1 MWSIT
6 CSVCI
11 IRIMIIDTEKQI
23 ILYGI
28 RGEDV
33 RDAFTDACEKIAHE
47 LLPDAGT
54 EEYFAT
60 VNSSG
65 EWEAMPW
72 T

>member
-1 MWSIT
+1 MSQTHEVIKMASIT
-6 CSVCI
+6 QEATV
-11 IRIMIIDTEKQI
+11 
-23 ILYGI
+23 ILGEN

-33 RDAFTDACEKIAHE
+33 RDAFTSACEKIAND
-47 LLPDAGT
+47 LLPDAST
-54 EEYFAT
+54 IDYVAT

>member
-1 MWSIT
+1 MANISTEIG
-6 CSVCI
+6 I
-11 IRIMIIDTEKQI
+11 IIDQE
-23 ILYGI
+23 

-33 RDAFTDACEKIAHE
+33 RDAFTDACEKIAPE

-54 EEYFAT
+54 EGYFLT

-65 EWEAMPW
+65 EWEELPW

>member
-1 MWSIT
+1 MADISSET
-6 CSVCI
+6 NV
-11 IRIMIIDTEKQI
+11 
-23 ILYGI
+23 ILAQE

-33 RDAFTDACEKIAHE
+33 RDAFTDACEKITPE
-47 LLPDAGT
+47 LLPDAET
-54 EEYFAT
+54 EGYFAT

>member
-1 MWSIT
+1 MIDIT
-6 CSVCI
+6 
-11 IRIMIIDTEKQI
+11 TETNKI
-23 ILYGI
+23 ANYE

-33 RDAFTDACEKIAHE
+33 RDAFTDACEKIASD
-47 LLPDAGT
+47 LLPDATIEG
-54 EEYFAT
+54 YFAT

>member
-1 MWSIT
+1 MKN
-6 CSVCI
+6 
-11 IRIMIIDTEKQI
+11 IDNEKTI
-23 ILYGI
+23 ILNAD

-33 RDAFTDACEKIAHE
+33 RDAFTDACEKISSE
-47 LLPDAGT
+47 LLPDAETAG
-54 EEYFAT
+54 YFLT

>member
-1 MWSIT
+1 MAN
-6 CSVCI
+6 I
-11 IRIMIIDTEKQI
+11 INELTDIINEQ
-23 ILYGI
+23 

-33 RDAFTDACEKIAHE
+33 RDAFTDACEKIAPE
-47 LLPDAGT
+47 LLPDAET
-54 EEYFAT
+54 EGYFAT

>member
-1 MWSIT
+1 MDISAET
-6 CSVCI
+6 YI
-11 IRIMIIDTEKQI
+11 ISNNE
-23 ILYGI
+23 

-33 RDAFTDACEKIAHE
+33 RDAFTDACEKISSE
-47 LLPDAGT
+47 LLPNANT
-54 EEYFAT
+54 EGYFAT

>member
-1 MWSIT
+1 MKKNIVKDISSETTIIT
-6 CSVCI
+6 E
-11 IRIMIIDTEKQI
+11 R
-23 ILYGI
+23 G

-33 RDAFTDACEKIAHE
+33 RDAFTDACEKIASD
-47 LLPDAGT
+47 LLPDADT
-54 EEYFAT
+54 EGYFLT

>member
-1 MWSIT
+1 M
-6 CSVCI
+6 

-33 RDAFTDACEKIAHE
+33 RDAFTDVCEKIASD
-47 LLPDAGT
+47 LLPAATT
-54 EEYFAT
+54 EEYFLT

>member
-1 MWSIT
+1 MADISSELTVIN
-6 CSVCI
+6 I
-11 IRIMIIDTEKQI
+11 QN
-23 ILYGI
+23 

-33 RDAFTDACEKIAHE
+33 RDAFTDACEKIAPE

-54 EEYFAT
+54 EGYFAT

-65 EWEAMPW
+65 KWEAMPW

>member
-1 MWSIT
+1 MSNIT
-6 CSVCI
+6 NEI
-11 IRIMIIDTEKQI
+11 AN
-23 ILYGI
+23 ILNNE

-33 RDAFTDACEKIAHE
+33 RDAFTDACEKIASD
-47 LLPDAGT
+47 LLPDATT
-54 EEYFAT
+54 EGYFLT